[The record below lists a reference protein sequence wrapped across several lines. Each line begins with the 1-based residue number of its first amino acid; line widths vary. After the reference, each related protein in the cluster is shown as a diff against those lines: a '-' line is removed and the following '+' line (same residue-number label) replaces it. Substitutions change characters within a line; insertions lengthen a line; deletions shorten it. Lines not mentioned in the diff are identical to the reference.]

1 MKIVKNTS
9 NEMVSKMAQATGG
22 ADEAYNTIINYLA
35 QIESLVHTIDPT
47 QYPEYIK
54 EIWNKMDGVHHALG
68 GTMQTQ
74 NPPINPNQ
82 TGQSAPIASPE
93 NPIL

>member
-9 NEMVSKMAQATGG
+9 NEMVSNLAQANGV
-22 ADEAYNTIINYLA
+22 ADEAYNTIMSHLD
-35 QIESLVHTIDPT
+35 QIESLAHTIDPV
-47 QYPEYIK
+47 QYPEYLK

-68 GTMQTQ
+68 GAMQTQ

-82 TGQSAPIASPE
+82 TGQTAPIAPVD